1 MKEKL
6 KYENGL
12 MYKFNGLNEQDRKS
26 VLTFLNKQ
34 SNATQTLHFLI
45 LNHIRNY
52 GNSELTI
59 NVQTSM
65 LQNKVMPVEEVVQP
79 TINSN
84 VDSITEIKQPIT
96 APVEIK
102 QTPIEAKENQST
114 EVNESNK
121 MTVNKD
127 AF

>member
-6 KYENGL
+6 KFENGL

-52 GNSELTI
+52 GNGDLTI

-65 LQNKVMPVEEVVQP
+65 LQNKVMPAEEVVQP

-96 APVEIK
+96 APVETR
-102 QTPIEAKENQST
+102 QTPIEANEAQST
-114 EVNESNK
+114 EVNESKKRKINK
-121 MTVNKD
+121 N